1 MKIRIKE
8 CVGNSRIY
16 GEDGSMAGTIEG
28 WPKNGPAREVCGADG
43 NVLYRVRKEKG
54 GCLIENRTKP
64 QMKQEVSISFQ
75 YEERAESS
83 GSGKGGGK
91 GGGASVLFRAPLAV
105 KAVIPLTAGDVLVR
119 QNRKR
124 EIVLEDQ
131 NGRIGGITQ
140 IASLTGHEVEWE
152 KILDVYE
159 AAVVFVV
166 AEYMYHDDDIDV
178 V

>member
-28 WPKNGPAREVCGADG
+28 WPKNGPTREICGTDG
-43 NVLYRVRKEKG
+43 NVLYCVRKEKG

-83 GSGKGGGK
+83 GSGKGY
-91 GGGASVLFRAPLAV
+91 GAAVLFRAPLVV
-105 KAVIPLTAGDVLVR
+105 KAVIPLTTGDVMVR

-131 NGRIGGITQ
+131 NGQIGRITR

-152 KILDVYE
+152 KTLDVYE
-159 AAVVFVV
+159 AAVVFAV
-166 AEYMYHDDDIDV
+166 AEYMYHDDDVDV